1 MPAMPDIIDWPAAL
15 RPAVVEWSLITPQRL
30 GRSVLD
36 GTVQA
41 APLGP
46 PRWAFT
52 VTAGVLRRAEGPLW
66 EAFIF
71 SLRGM
76 KNRARVWDWRREAPL
91 GPAPGTPVLA
101 AAASGTSCLIGG
113 WTPSTFIMGR
123 GSWLGIN
130 GELKQLTND
139 LTSNGSGQ
147 TTATFEPPM
156 RATAPSGTPVVL
168 VKPTSLFVMTTDRAG
183 FSQEGGRAPRGNTFT
198 FEESFG

>member
-1 MPAMPDIIDWPAAL
+1 MPSIIDWPTAL
-15 RPAVVEWSLITPQRL
+15 RPATVEWSLITPQWM

-52 VTAGVLRRAEGPLW
+52 ITMGVLRRSEATQW

-71 SLRGM
+71 RLRGM
-76 KNRARVWDWRREAPL
+76 ANRTRAWDWRREAPL

-101 AAASGTSCLIGG
+101 AAATGDTCSISG
-113 WTPSTFIMGR
+113 WTPSTFIMAA
-123 GSWLGIN
+123 GSWMGIN
-130 GELKQLTND
+130 GELKMLMND

-147 TTATFEPPM
+147 ATAVFEPPL
-156 RATAPSGTPVVL
+156 RATAPSGGAVVL
-168 VKPTSLFVMTTDRAG
+168 VKPTATFVMTSERSSFT
-183 FSQEGGRAPRGNTFT
+183 QEGGRAPRGGTLT

>member
-1 MPAMPDIIDWPAAL
+1 MPSIIDWPPAL
-15 RPAVVEWSLITPQRL
+15 RPATVEWNLITPQRL
-30 GRSVLD
+30 ARSVTS

-41 APLGP
+41 SPLGP

-52 VTAGVLRRAEGPLW
+52 VTPGVLRRDEAYRW
-66 EAFIF
+66 EVFIA

-76 KNRARVWDWRREAPL
+76 TNRTRAWDWRREAPL

-113 WTPSTFIMGR
+113 WAPSSYLMAA

-130 GELKQLTND
+130 GELKLLVND
-139 LTSNGSGQ
+139 LTSNASGQ
-147 TTATFEPPM
+147 ATANFEPPL
-156 RATAPSGTPVVL
+156 RATAPVGTPVVL
-168 VKPTSLFVMTTDRAG
+168 AKPTAIFVMTSSSSG
-183 FSQEGGRAPRGNTFT
+183 FSQSGGSAPRGGPLS